1 MNPPNW
7 FLFSD
12 HPYVNVTLKHYG
24 RVLKKLRTGVVKH
37 ETNPVFNKTL
47 VFEVPKHLIEHVSL
61 TVKLRHHNEIGR
73 DRTFAILTIGKNA
86 VGTGAEQWTDM
97 LTSAENVKRWHRLI
111 PIEPADD

>member
-1 MNPPNW
+1 M
-7 FLFSD
+7 
-12 HPYVNVTLKHYG
+12 
-24 RVLKKLRTGVVKH
+24 KH

-47 VFEVPKHLIEHVSL
+47 VFEVPKHLIEYVSL

>member
-1 MNPPNW
+1 M
-7 FLFSD
+7 
-12 HPYVNVTLKHYG
+12 TLKHYG

-47 VFEVPKHLIEHVSL
+47 VYEVPKHLIEHVSL

-111 PIEPADD
+111 LIEPADD